1 MTKLLKNL
9 WGRFLFQGRGILP
22 TKRLLIILLI
32 LSFGFILL
40 GDIFNLSWAL
50 ILTMNITVIL
60 VSLLDLF
67 YSPNKSQL
75 SFQRTITDELERNLV
90 YTVDI
95 TLKNSS
101 QHAINFFIVDD
112 LPQSFTSSF
121 PLSGTADKAAT
132 TIATYETSAPVRG
145 KYEIKR
151 LHFRYT
157 SRFKLWEKQQTIELA
172 DSLKVIPDLTE
183 TKRFLKNAQKFLL
196 YEGAKIRKQQR
207 GVGDFA
213 QIRNYVVGD
222 DPRMINWRQ
231 TAKLQVVMTNEYE
244 PERGKYVTIL
254 IDCGR
259 MMGAE
264 LTQSNRLEKAL
275 EAALTVTVA
284 ALQKGDYVS
293 VLAFSKEVKVFVPP
307 AKGMAHLQTILQAI
321 YNLEVDP
328 AESNY
333 AAVLTYMET
342 LQKKRSLL
350 LLFSDVHTFLHEEN
364 ALKYLLR
371 LRQRH
376 LFLMIGIDDLAILKR
391 VKQEPIDVKAAM
403 VKSIAQQQILIKKK
417 EKAKWERQGLQMI
430 EAREE
435 NLATAAVSH
444 YIDIMNRNL
453 V

>member
-1 MTKLLKNL
+1 M
-9 WGRFLFQGRGILP
+9 
-22 TKRLLIILLI
+22 
-32 LSFGFILL
+32 LSFGLILL
-40 GDIFNLSWAL
+40 GSLFNLNWGL
-50 ILTMNITVIL
+50 IIAINVIIIL
-60 VSLLDLF
+60 ASLLDIF
-67 YSPNKSQL
+67 YSPKKNQL
-75 SFQRTITDELERNLV
+75 AFQRTVTKELERNLV
-90 YTVDI
+90 YTI
-95 TLKNSS
+95 EIKIRNSS
-101 QHAINFFIVDD
+101 KQAFSFSLVDGI
-112 LPQSFTSSF
+112 PQSFMRPF
-121 PLSGTADKAAT
+121 PLRGKASKEAT
-132 TIATYETSAPVRG
+132 SLATYETSAPVRG
-145 KYEIKR
+145 QYEIEH
-151 LHFRYT
+151 LYFRYAG
-157 SRFKLWEKQQTIELA
+157 RLKLWEKQLTIELA
-172 DSLKVIPDLTE
+172 DSVKVIPDLTE
-183 TKRFLKNAQKFLL
+183 TKQFLENAQKFLL

-231 TAKLQVVMTNEYE
+231 TAKLQTVMTNEYE

-264 LTQSNRLEKAL
+264 LTKGNRLEKVL
-275 EAALTVTVA
+275 EAALTVTAA

-321 YNLEVDP
+321 YNLEVDA

-350 LLFSDVHTFLHEEN
+350 LLFSDVRTFLHEES

-376 LFLMIGIDDLAILKR
+376 LFLMIGIEDLALLKR
-391 VKQEPIDVKAAM
+391 INQEPVDVKTAM
-403 VKSIAQQQILIKKK
+403 VKSIAQQQVLIKKK
-417 EKAKWERQGLQMI
+417 EKIKWEKQGLQMI

-435 NLATAAVSH
+435 KLAIVAVSH

-453 V
+453 I